1 MKAFLKSALFQRRCL
16 NCSVELKAVLI
27 KLEQLTGFAQTNQ
40 ASKIYKVATHCC
52 KHQAFHLS
60 YVLMAGL
67 VHDNLQLIFAQC
79 VYFIAAF

>member
-16 NCSVELKAVLI
+16 NCSVEVKAMLI
-27 KLEQLTGFAQTNQ
+27 KLEQLTGFVQRNQ
-40 ASKIYKVATHCC
+40 ASKMYKVATHCC

-60 YVLMAGL
+60 HILMAGL

-79 VYFIAAF
+79 VHSITAF